1 MGLPRTIG
9 CIVISTPIRYICIM
23 NTSAEKLELMQLL
36 LNTESEEVLKKVKAL
51 LKKNAPKTDTDH
63 LLSTKA
69 NRAHLAESLE
79 QLNKGKGK
87 GIKTADLWK

>member
-1 MGLPRTIG
+1 
-9 CIVISTPIRYICIM
+9 M

-51 LKKNAPKTDTDH
+51 LKKYAAKNDTEH
-63 LLSTKA
+63 LLSTEA
-69 NRAHLAESLE
+69 NRKHLGSSID

-87 GIKTADLWK
+87 AIKTADLWK

>member
-1 MGLPRTIG
+1 
-9 CIVISTPIRYICIM
+9 M

-36 LNTESEEVLKKVKAL
+36 LNTERSIKEGKTL
-51 LKKNAPKTDTDH
+51 LKKNAVKNDSDH

-69 NRAHLAESLE
+69 NREHLAASID

-87 GIKTADLWK
+87 AIKTANLWI